1 MNKLLSHYR
10 THKMTELE
18 KPHIKTRAD
27 PGGLFKWYLLIIQET
42 DHFNFIHSLSDN
54 INRKKWEDSTIPQYY
69 LGTQTRKQEEKGR
82 QKSILLLHTDA
93 KVLNKTLANWI
104 Y

>member
-1 MNKLLSHYR
+1 
-10 THKMTELE
+10 MTELE

-27 PGGLFKWYLLIIQET
+27 PGGLYKWYLLIIQKT

-54 INRKKWEDSTIPQYY
+54 INRKKKWEDSTIPQYY
-69 LGTQTRKQEEKGR
+69 LGTQTRKQQEEKGR
-82 QKSILLLHTDA
+82 QISILLLYTDT